1 MLYRRF
7 EVRRSTHR
15 KGANAAPQMG
25 VQAMSKALRV
35 ITNPATQTAP
45 VESSAYTGLS
55 ERIRRLQTEA
65 EQLAREHICAFAAS
79 LAQTQRIAQEI
90 AQGGEAY
97 PAGVREIARQLAE
110 ESQAKAQTLAAI
122 LTRR

>member
-15 KGANAAPQMG
+15 KGANVAPQMG

-35 ITNPATQTAP
+35 ITNPATQTSP
-45 VESSAYTGLS
+45 DEGSAYAGLS

-65 EQLAREHICAFAAS
+65 EQLAREHIGAFAAS

-110 ESQAKAQTLAAI
+110 ESQAKAQTLEAI